1 MLNTNLLKAAIVK
14 EGFTQGEFAKKI
26 GISTNTL
33 TSRMSGQTP
42 FNVDEIDKACEVL
55 HLDNCEE
62 ICAIFLSTLSQK

>member
-62 ICAIFLSTLSQK
+62 ICDIFLSALSQK